1 MSAAMTRNT
10 ITSEGPV
17 PHLLVKH
24 ADLRILAPVKLD
36 FSKPGTWIVKQQGT
50 FHPPLRRDGRL
61 AFALPGGGEVLA

>member
-1 MSAAMTRNT
+1 MAAPMTGGT
-10 ITSEGPV
+10 ITTEGIV

-36 FSKPGTWIVKQQGT
+36 FDTPGSWIVKQQGT